1 MVKIMISF
9 NHIVD
14 IIYIIIGVITIISFA
29 KKGFVK
35 AFFEHGRP
43 FLAGVTAYKLGPILG
58 KYFFDKYIFG
68 GVTGWVSSKIETVV
82 HIMTDKIDPEAIIDA
97 TPFIVRQFINT
108 GKVQNDLQSMVEN
121 ADASAYELSS
131 VIATPFSKLLSNF
144 LAYMIVFLVALL
156 VFTLVGKLFDLIA
169 KLPVLRGVNT
179 ILGMIFGIVAAFVLL
194 SVITYFLS
202 IIIGT
207 FGNIL
212 SLEKFSENSYLFGF
226 FDWIHM
232 FDLL

>member
-29 KKGFVK
+29 RKGFVK

-68 GVTGWVSSKIETVV
+68 GVTGWVSSKIETVI

-144 LAYMIVFLVALL
+144 LAYMIVFLVALV

-169 KLPVLRGVNT
+169 KLTPACDITITEEVIAESHGRWINNGSIAKCQGTVSADMCDDILRRC
-179 ILGMIFGIVAAFVLL
+179 FGA
-194 SVITYFLS
+194 
-202 IIIGT
+202 
-207 FGNIL
+207 
-212 SLEKFSENSYLFGF
+212 
-226 FDWIHM
+226 
-232 FDLL
+232 